1 MIWTVTSA
9 AINAMSVATVVAV
22 ITYEL
27 FSFARWCKYKL
38 KK

>member
-1 MIWTVTSA
+1 MIWKAVTTV
-9 AINAMSVATVVAV
+9 INAMSVVTVVAV